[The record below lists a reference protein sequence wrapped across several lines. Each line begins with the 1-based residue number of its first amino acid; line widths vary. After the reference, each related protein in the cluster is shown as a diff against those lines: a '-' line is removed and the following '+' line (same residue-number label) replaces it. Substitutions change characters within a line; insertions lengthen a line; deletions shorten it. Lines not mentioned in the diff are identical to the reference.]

1 MTEALKLPV
10 GIEDF
15 AEIRQA
21 GFYYVDKTKFIEQL
35 LDGWGK
41 VNLFTRP
48 RRFGKTLNMSMLRYF
63 FEIGADAS
71 LFDGLQIAKNKKL
84 CEEYQEKYP
93 VIFLSFK
100 NVEGLTFADAQYRL
114 AELIAG
120 EAERF
125 AFLAQSDKLT
135 ENERSLYCGLTA
147 VREGRYA
154 LAGEV
159 LVSALQL
166 LSKLLSKHYGQ
177 KTIIL
182 LDEYDVP
189 LDKAFQN
196 GYYKEMVSL
205 IRGML
210 GQALKTNE
218 FLQFA
223 VLTGC
228 LRVSK
233 ESIFTDLNNFKV
245 LSITDNR
252 FDEQF
257 GFTDAEVEQL
267 LAAYNLAD
275 HLDETKAW
283 YDGYRFGA
291 ADVYCPWDVINH
303 VDMLRS
309 NPSAKPQAYCINTSG
324 NALVKLFIEMAD
336 KSTRDELERLVAG
349 EAIEKHIRLELT
361 YDEIDSSIDNL
372 WSVLFT
378 TGYLTQKGVTEDG
391 AYKLVIPNQE
401 IREVY
406 KLQIQEWFKKK
417 VFADTEQLQSF
428 WQAFAMGDSEAVE
441 LFLNRTLSNS
451 ISVFDAKGRDEERE
465 NSYHMLLV
473 GLLAGKADWLVRS
486 NVEAGEG
493 FADIIVET
501 DDLDA
506 GVIVE
511 LKYAQ
516 TMTAME
522 KSCAKALAQIL
533 AKRYA
538 EYLHNNGREKVLL
551 YGIAFC
557 KKRCR
562 VVAEKL

>member
-1 MTEALKLPV
+1 MALNIPV
-10 GIEDF
+10 GISNF
-15 AEIRQA
+15 TEIRSNNY
-21 GFYYVDKTKFIEQL
+21 YYVDKTNLIYEL
-35 LDGWGK
+35 LQSPGTE
-41 VNLFTRP
+41 VIMITRP
-48 RRFGKTLNMSMLRYF
+48 RRFGKTLAMSMLESF
-63 FEIGADAS
+63 FDIRKAS
-71 LFDGLQIAKNKKL
+71 KVLFEGLDIMSHQSL
-84 CEEYQEKYP
+84 CEEWMNKWP
-93 VIFLSFK
+93 VIFVSFRQVDGLDFDSACAMLSS
-100 NVEGLTFADAQYRL
+100 VI
-114 AELIAG
+114 AELFNEHLYLLDDERITEYQRKTFRNIAAG
-120 EAERF
+120 EATQTELKNSLR
-125 AFLAQSDKLT
+125 LLT
-135 ENERSLYCGLTA
+135 TLMNLYYDRQ
-147 VREGRYA
+147 V
-154 LAGEV
+154 
-159 LVSALQL
+159 
-166 LSKLLSKHYGQ
+166 
-177 KTIIL
+177 IL
-182 LDEYDVP
+182 LIDEYDVP
-189 LDKAFQN
+189 IAKAN
-196 GYYKEMVSL
+196 AGGYY
-205 IRGML
+205 RQML
-210 GQALKTNE
+210 DMMKGLMQALKDNCA
-218 FLQFA
+218 LKFA
-223 VLTGC
+223 VVTGC
-228 LRVSK
+228 LKIAK
-233 ESIFTDLNNFKV
+233 ESIFTGTNNFV
-245 LSITDNR
+245 SDSVADSRLT
-252 FDEQF
+252 EYF
-257 GFTDAEVEQL
+257 GFVQSEVDEILKDADIFNQSE
-267 LAAYNLAD
+267 NLR
-275 HLDETKAW
+275 KW
-283 YDGYRFGA
+283 YDGYHFGDV
-291 ADVYCPWDVINH
+291 DVYCPWDVINH

-309 NPSAKPQAYCINTSG
+309 NPSAKPQAYWINTSG

-451 ISVFDAKGRDEERE
+451 ISVFDAKGRDAERE

-473 GLLAGKADWLVRS
+473 GLLAGKADRLVRS

-538 EYLHNNGREKVLL
+538 DYLHNNGREKVLL

-557 KKRCR
+557 KKKCR
-562 VVAEKL
+562 VMAEKL

>member
-1 MTEALKLPV
+1 MALNIPV
-10 GIEDF
+10 GISNF
-15 AEIRQA
+15 TEIRSNNY
-21 GFYYVDKTKFIEQL
+21 YYVDKTNLIYEL
-35 LDGWGK
+35 LQSPGTE
-41 VNLFTRP
+41 VTMITRP
-48 RRFGKTLNMSMLRYF
+48 RRFGKTLAMSMLESF
-63 FEIGADAS
+63 FDIRKAS
-71 LFDGLQIAKNKKL
+71 KVLFEGLDIMSHQSL
-84 CEEYQEKYP
+84 CEEWMNKWP
-93 VIFLSFK
+93 VIFVSFRQVDGLDFDSACAMLSS
-100 NVEGLTFADAQYRL
+100 VI
-114 AELIAG
+114 AELFNEHLYLLDDERITEYQRKTFRNIAAG
-120 EAERF
+120 EATQTELKNSLR
-125 AFLAQSDKLT
+125 LLT
-135 ENERSLYCGLTA
+135 TLMNLYYDRQ
-147 VREGRYA
+147 V
-154 LAGEV
+154 
-159 LVSALQL
+159 
-166 LSKLLSKHYGQ
+166 
-177 KTIIL
+177 IL
-182 LDEYDVP
+182 FIDEYDVP
-189 LDKAFQN
+189 IAKAN
-196 GYYKEMVSL
+196 AGGYY
-205 IRGML
+205 RQML
-210 GQALKTNE
+210 DMMKGLMQALKDNCA
-218 FLQFA
+218 LKFA
-223 VLTGC
+223 VVTGC
-228 LRVSK
+228 LKIAK
-233 ESIFTDLNNFKV
+233 ESIFTGTNNFV
-245 LSITDNR
+245 SDSVADSRLT
-252 FDEQF
+252 EYF
-257 GFTDAEVEQL
+257 GFVQSEVDEILKDADIFNQSE
-267 LAAYNLAD
+267 NIR
-275 HLDETKAW
+275 KW
-283 YDGYRFGA
+283 YDGYHFGDV
-291 ADVYCPWDVINH
+291 DVYCPWDVINH
-303 VDMLRS
+303 VDVLRS
-309 NPSAKPQAYCINTSG
+309 NPSAKPQAYWINTSG

-501 DDLDA
+501 DDLDD

-522 KSCAKALAQIL
+522 KSCAKALAQIR

-538 EYLHNNGREKVLL
+538 DYLHNNGREKVLL